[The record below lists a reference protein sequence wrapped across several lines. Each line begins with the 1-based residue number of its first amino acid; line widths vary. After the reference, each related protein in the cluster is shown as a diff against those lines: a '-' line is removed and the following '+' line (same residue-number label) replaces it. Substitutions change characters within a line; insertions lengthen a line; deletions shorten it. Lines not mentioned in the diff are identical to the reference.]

1 MSLSVQ
7 AVPYKAILL
16 WAAYEGTITEVLR
29 RRGNMAKPRRKS
41 SEILGVEINPFRSLR
56 GFERNRDFAPIA
68 LSDSSTSPLITS
80 PE

>member
-16 WAAYEGTITEVLR
+16 WAAYDGTITEVLR
-29 RRGNMAKPRRKS
+29 RRGNRAKPGRKS

-56 GFERNRDFAPIA
+56 GFERNREWMLKKSRRLAGRDAA
-68 LSDSSTSPLITS
+68 
-80 PE
+80 EAW